1 MGVAGYEKVKTKV
14 IEGKKKCIYRK
25 PNGTKLYV
33 KGFKKMRSVES
44 YIKLCK
50 KAAAKSAAKAVK
62 PAKPVKPVK
71 SAKSGKKARSKST
84 KKYGGF
90 LQEFFANM
98 EEGGEG
104 FATEKDKKHH
114 DKFATAPDVPSKH
127 AASPSTPPP
136 VMPAPP
142 TTPATTGG
150 KKKSKKRGGNGMME
164 ELTSTVNNSFD
175 ALSGVVKGGYRGG
188 QEQQEKH
195 EQFQEQQHEQF
206 QEQDGGKRRK
216 KYRAPKSM
224 LDKLMMATF
233 KKRSAKKGKKSSRK
247 GGNILGNLNLMG
259 GRCGQGDK
267 SQSQY

>member
-33 KGFKKMRSVES
+33 KGFKKMRSIES

-50 KAAAKSAAKAVK
+50 KAAAKSAK
-62 PAKPVKPVK
+62 PAKA
-71 SAKSGKKARSKST
+71 AKKTRSKST

-98 EEGGEG
+98 ENEG
-104 FATEKDKKHH
+104 FADEKKKEH
-114 DKFATAPDVPSKH
+114 DKLSSMPLDSSAPKH
-127 AASPSTPPP
+127 SASPATTPMQP
-136 VMPAPP
+136 
-142 TTPATTGG
+142 PATTGG
-150 KKKSKKRGGNGMME
+150 KRKNAKNGKKRGGNEMMKVME
-164 ELTSTVNNSFD
+164 DLTSTVQNSF
-175 ALSGVVKGGYRGG
+175 AGGYRGG
-188 QEQQEKH
+188 QEH
-195 EQFQEQQHEQF
+195 YEQFQESQ
-206 QEQDGGKRRK
+206 QDGGKRRK

-224 LDKLMMATF
+224 LDKLMMATL
-233 KKRSAKKGKKSSRK
+233 KKRSTKIGKKSRRK

-267 SQSQY
+267 Y